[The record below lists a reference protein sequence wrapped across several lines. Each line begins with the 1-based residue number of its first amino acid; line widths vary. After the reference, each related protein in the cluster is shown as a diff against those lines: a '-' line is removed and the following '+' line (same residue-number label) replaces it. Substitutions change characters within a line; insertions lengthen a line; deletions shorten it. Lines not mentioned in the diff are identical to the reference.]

1 MQLDTFLPPREVSVL
16 AGASGS
22 GKSTLLLQMLHA
34 WTTGSSFIDIP
45 PPSQGLS
52 YIAGDRSIHSLYHR
66 ASDIGL
72 DMTTIPHASVIDNK
86 DIDIRMF
93 QYDALS
99 LLFNLLDKLKGPLF
113 IVDPLIIFLG
123 VDLNRYHLVAPAL
136 IRLNRYCQDKG
147 YTLLGTH
154 HTTKAR
160 SDFSFLRPQDRIS
173 GSSALSAFTSTQI
186 ALTAPDEVP
195 GENLLNAARLDII
208 SHIAAPET
216 HWLSRDKK
224 GLYHS
229 LGPQAEAILQQC
241 GPVGLAVYE
250 VIPIGVQLPTT
261 TIISTLDGVA
271 SRATVFRQLEKLCTL
286 GVVSKALR
294 GHYQRTPDPHPQ
306 PTTDSQ

>member
-34 WTTGSSFIDIP
+34 WAAGQSFIAIP
-45 PPSQGLS
+45 PPSQGVS
-52 YIAGDRSIHSLYHR
+52 YVAGDRSIHSLYHR
-66 ASDIGL
+66 AADIGL
-72 DMTTIPHASVIDNK
+72 DMTTIPHASMIDNS

-99 LLFNLLDKLKGPLF
+99 LLFNILDKLKGPIF
-113 IVDPLIIFLG
+113 MVDPLIIFLG

-173 GSSALSAFTSTQI
+173 GSSALSAFTSTQV

-195 GENLLNAARLDII
+195 GENLLNAARLDIV

-224 GLYHS
+224 GLYS
-229 LGPQAEAILQQC
+229 ALGAEAEAILQQC
-241 GPVGLAVYE
+241 GPVGLAVYQ
-250 VIPIGVQLPTT
+250 VIPDGAQLPTT
-261 TIISTLDGVA
+261 TILSTLEGVA
-271 SRATVFRQLEKLCTL
+271 SRATVFRQLEKLCSL
-286 GVVSKALR
+286 GVLSKALR
-294 GHYQRTPDPHPQ
+294 GHYQRASVPPTPVPP
-306 PTTDSQ
+306 S

>member
-1 MQLDTFLPPREVSVL
+1 
-16 AGASGS
+16 
-22 GKSTLLLQMLHA
+22 
-34 WTTGSSFIDIP
+34 
-45 PPSQGLS
+45 
-52 YIAGDRSIHSLYHR
+52 
-66 ASDIGL
+66 
-72 DMTTIPHASVIDNK
+72 MTTIPHASMIDNS

-99 LLFNLLDKLKGPLF
+99 LLFNILDKLKGPIF
-113 IVDPLIIFLG
+113 MVDPLIIFLG

-173 GSSALSAFTSTQI
+173 GSSALSAFTSTQV

-195 GENLLNAARLDII
+195 GENLLNAARLDIV

-224 GLYHS
+224 GLYS
-229 LGPQAEAILQQC
+229 ALGAEAEAILQQC
-241 GPVGLAVYE
+241 GPVGLAVYQ
-250 VIPIGVQLPTT
+250 VIPDGAQLPTT
-261 TIISTLDGVA
+261 TILSTLEGVA
-271 SRATVFRQLEKLCTL
+271 SRATVFRQLEKLCSL
-286 GVVSKALR
+286 GVLSKALR
-294 GHYQRTPDPHPQ
+294 GHYQRASVPPTPVPP
-306 PTTDSQ
+306 S

>member
-1 MQLDTFLPPREVSVL
+1 MHFDSFLPSHEVSIL

-34 WTTGSSFIDIP
+34 WAQGTSFIDIP
-45 PPSQGLS
+45 PPPQGLS

-66 ASDIGL
+66 AKDVGI
-72 DMTTIPHASVIDNK
+72 DMTTIPHASMIDNS

-99 LLFNLLDKLKGPLF
+99 LLFNLLDKLKGPLI

-173 GSSALSAFTSTQI
+173 GSSALSAFTSTQL

-195 GENLLNAARLDII
+195 GENILNAARLDIV

-216 HWLSRDKK
+216 HWLSRDTK
-224 GLYHS
+224 GLYTPM
-229 LGPQAEAILQQC
+229 GREAATILQHC
-241 GPVGLAVYE
+241 GATGLAVYQ
-250 VIPIGVQLPTT
+250 VIPDGAQLPTT
-261 TIISTLDGVA
+261 TILSTLEGVA
-271 SRATVFRQLEKLCTL
+271 SRATVFRQLEKLCSL
-286 GVVSKALR
+286 GILTKALR
-294 GHYQRTPDPHPQ
+294 GHYQRAPA
-306 PTTDSQ
+306 PTSPATTAET

>member
-34 WTTGSSFIDIP
+34 WTTGHNFIDIP

-66 ASDIGL
+66 AADIGL
-72 DMTTIPHASVIDNK
+72 DMTTIPHASMIDNN

-99 LLFNLLDKLKGPLF
+99 LLFNMLDKLKGPLF

-136 IRLNRYCQDKG
+136 FRLNRYCQDKG

-186 ALTAPDEVP
+186 ALTAPDEVA
-195 GENLLNAARLDII
+195 GDNTMNAARLDIV

-224 GLYHS
+224 GLYS
-229 LGPQAEAILQQC
+229 ALGPQAESILQQC
-241 GPVGLAVYE
+241 GPVGLAVYQD
-250 VIPIGVQLPTT
+250 IPDGAQLPTT
-261 TIISTLDGVA
+261 TILSTLEGVA
-271 SRATVFRQLEKLCTL
+271 SRATVFRQLEKLCSI
-286 GVVSKALR
+286 GVLSKALR
-294 GHYQRTPDPHPQ
+294 GHYQRAPEP
-306 PTTDSQ
+306 PTLTD

>member
-34 WTTGSSFIDIP
+34 WTTGHNFIDIP

-66 ASDIGL
+66 AADIGL
-72 DMTTIPHASVIDNK
+72 DMTTIPHASMIDNN

-99 LLFNLLDKLKGPLF
+99 LLFNMLDKLKGPLF

-173 GSSALSAFTSTQI
+173 GSSALSAFTSTQV

-195 GENLLNAARLDII
+195 GENLLNAARLDIV

-224 GLYHS
+224 GLYS
-229 LGPQAEAILQQC
+229 ALGAEAEAILQQC
-241 GPVGLAVYE
+241 GPVGLAVYQ
-250 VIPIGVQLPTT
+250 VIPDGAQLPTT
-261 TIISTLDGVA
+261 TILSTLEGVA
-271 SRATVFRQLEKLCTL
+271 SRATVFRQLEKLCSL
-286 GVVSKALR
+286 GVLSKALR
-294 GHYQRTPDPHPQ
+294 GHYQRASVPPTPVPP
-306 PTTDSQ
+306 S